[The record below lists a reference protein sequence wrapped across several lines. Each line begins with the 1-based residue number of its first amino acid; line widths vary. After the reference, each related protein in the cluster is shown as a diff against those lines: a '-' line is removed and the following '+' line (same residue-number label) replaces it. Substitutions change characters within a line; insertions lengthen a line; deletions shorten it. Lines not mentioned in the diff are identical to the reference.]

1 MMKKIAVILLA
12 VFSGFSWNSCAQS
25 LADQVN
31 SRYEGIENVKV
42 EGVFCDVTVEPG
54 TTDEVVLEGEIR
66 STRKADDYSIEV
78 RKEGSELVV
87 WVEHPRNMTG
97 NVKGFLAFRA
107 PRDVS
112 FDVENVSGNIDVSE
126 NTASELSLKSVS
138 GDVTVSG
145 VEGETNLQTVS
156 GVIRASELGG
166 PLTAKSVSGDQE
178 LSGIKGFL
186 ATGST
191 SGNISVEMVEGHAEI
206 STTSGNVSGR
216 NLPGGVSVK
225 STSGDVKLDIV
236 REKLTAK
243 SVSGDVTFSDV
254 TGILDIRTTSGD
266 QKGKKVMFTGESSF
280 NAISGDIH
288 VDYDN
293 LEESL
298 GFDLRSGSG
307 DLSAGGITAD
317 GSLKKAG
324 GEYMIK
330 GSTTS
335 GDQTFL

>member
-1 MMKKIAVILLA
+1 MKKITIILLF
-12 VFSGFSWNSCAQS
+12 VLSGFSWNSCAQN

-31 SRYEGIENVKV
+31 SHYEGIEHVKV

-54 TTDEVVLEGEIR
+54 TSDEVVLKGEIR
-66 STRKADDYSIEV
+66 STRRVEDYSIKV
-78 RKEGSELVV
+78 RQDGSELVV
-87 WVEHPRNMTG
+87 WVEHPRNMFG
-97 NVKGFLAFRA
+97 NVKGFLVFQA

-112 FDVENVSGNIDVSE
+112 FDVENVSGNVDVSD
-126 NTASELSLKSVS
+126 NAASELSLKSVS
-138 GDVTVSG
+138 GDVTVSSA
-145 VEGETNLQTVS
+145 EGETSLQSVS
-156 GVIRASELGG
+156 GVIRASEIGG
-166 PLTAKSVSGDQE
+166 SLSAKSVSGNQD
-178 LSGIKGFL
+178 LSDVKGSL

-191 SGNISVEMVEGHAEI
+191 SGNISVDMVEGPTEI
-206 STTSGNVSGR
+206 STTSGDISGR
-216 NLPGGVSVK
+216 NLLGGADVR
-225 STSGDVKLDIV
+225 STSGDVNVEIV

-243 SVSGDVTFSDV
+243 SVSGDVIFSDV
-254 TGILDIRTTSGD
+254 TGVLDLRTTSGD

-307 DLSAGGITAD
+307 DLSAGGMNAD
-317 GSLKKAG
+317 NNLKKEG
-324 GEYMIK
+324 GEFMIK

>member
-1 MMKKIAVILLA
+1 MKNISIILLL
-12 VFSGFSWNSCAQS
+12 VLTGFSWNSCAQS

-31 SRYEGIENVKV
+31 SRYEGIESVKV

-54 TTDEVVLEGEIR
+54 TTDEVLLEGEIR
-66 STRKADDYSIEV
+66 STRRTDDYSIEV
-78 RKEGSELVV
+78 KKEGSQLVV
-87 WVEHPRNMTG
+87 WVDHPRNMIG
-97 NVKGFLAFRA
+97 SVKGFLVFRA

-112 FDVENVSGNIDVSE
+112 FDVENVSGNIDVSD
-126 NTASELSLKSVS
+126 NAASELSLKSVS

-145 VEGETNLQTVS
+145 IEGKTKLQSVS

-166 PLTAKSVSGDQE
+166 PLTAKSVSGDQH

-186 ATGST
+186 TTGST
-191 SGNISVEMVEGHAEI
+191 SGNVSVDMVEGQAEI
-206 STTSGNVSGR
+206 STTSGNISGR
-216 NLPGGVSVK
+216 NLLGGVSVK
-225 STSGDVKLDIV
+225 STSGDANLDIV

-243 SVSGDVTFSDV
+243 SVSGDVVFSDV
-254 TGILDIRTTSGD
+254 TGVLDVRTTSGD
-266 QKGKKVMFTGESSF
+266 QKGKKVMFTDESSF

-307 DLSAGGITAD
+307 DLSAGDMNAD
-317 GSLKKAG
+317 GNLKKSG
-324 GEYMIK
+324 GEFVIK

-335 GDQTFL
+335 GDQKFL